1 MFPIDV
7 LRFSEFRTMRNHL
20 SETLMLNDI
29 HITSDYM
36 SRWVVLKRRVGAVQ
50 KLILIFSNQF
60 DLNLFMKTT
69 EISSIF
75 RLLTKESMLLTSATF
90 LIEKRS

>member
-1 MFPIDV
+1 MCIIKVGFTNSKIVV

-20 SETLMLNDI
+20 SEILMLNDI
-29 HITSDYM
+29 QITSDYM
-36 SRWVVLKRRVGAVQ
+36 SIWVVLKRRVGAVTSQ
-50 KLILIFSNQF
+50 RVP
-60 DLNLFMKTT
+60 T
-69 EISSIF
+69 ENSSIF